1 MVRQEEALDAIVRRQ
16 HHTLLL
22 QVGTCFYS
30 FDRTGRFLF
39 LSDTGRAIRRGLDHR
54 MVESSMM
61 RPNIWRTYHDLSEE
75 QKHALLSS
83 VYHHV
88 ETLLQQPQVPERAWL
103 QRIVSWQGG
112 RNLKQDYDAFYDV
125 YKRVSILPPDQ
136 YKALFVQL
144 AEGCSYNRCA
154 FCDFYQDR
162 SFHVKTSEELKE
174 HVEKLKRFFGERLQD
189 RDQVFLGDGNALV
202 VAQDQLVEALYMLR
216 HELSEL
222 PSNFTFSTFMDTFH
236 VDDKTFEQLQTIR
249 QLGLVNV
256 YVGLETGY
264 NALRRALKKPG
275 SSEEAAEAISVLKR
289 AGFYVGVIVLIG
301 VGGDPYAVDHRMHTL
316 DLLARLPLNEKDII
330 YLSPFVDPD
339 NVHYHQ
345 WIRTQGIV
353 PWNKQQIFEELQ
365 RFKQGLYTL
374 TGKPKVTLYSI
385 EEHLY

>member
-1 MVRQEEALDAIVRRQ
+1 MVRHEEALDAFVRRQ

-39 LSDTGRAIRRGLDHR
+39 LSDTGRAVRRGLDHR
-54 MVESSMM
+54 MVESSTM
-61 RPNIWRTYHDLSEE
+61 RPNVWRTYHDLSEE

-88 ETLLQQPQVPERAWL
+88 ETLLQQPQVSERAWL
-103 QRIVSWQGG
+103 ERIVSWQGD
-112 RNLKQDYDAFYDV
+112 RDLKQDYDAFYNV
-125 YKRVSILPPDQ
+125 YQRVSILPPDQ

-162 SFHVKTSEELKE
+162 SFHVKTPEELKE
-174 HVEKLKRFFGERLQD
+174 HVGKLKRFFGERLQD

-202 VAQDQLVEALYMLR
+202 VAQDRLVEALYMLR
-216 HELSEL
+216 KELPEL

-236 VDDKTFEQLQTIR
+236 VDDKSLAQLRTIR
-249 QLGLVNV
+249 QLGLTHV
-256 YVGLETGY
+256 YVGLETGH
-264 NALRRALKKPG
+264 NELRSALKKPG
-275 SSEEAAEAISVLKR
+275 TSEEAAEAISILKS
-289 AGFYVGVIVLIG
+289 AGFHVGVIVLVG
-301 VGGDPYAVDHRMHTL
+301 VGGDPFALDHRMRTL
-316 DLLARLPLNEKDII
+316 DLLACLPLDKNDII

-339 NVHYHQ
+339 NVRYHQ
-345 WIRTQGIV
+345 WIRSQGIV
-353 PWNKQQIFEELQ
+353 SWNKQKIFEEMR
-365 RFKQGLYTL
+365 RFRDSL
-374 TGKPKVTLYSI
+374 TSLSGKPKVTLYSI